1 MLFDVVIG
9 DTVEDIEYN
18 DTSDREPQQHQ
29 PTVGAQTSE
38 HEEVAEE
45 DRRDHDA
52 RRAEREHGAAQG
64 VEGDTQP
71 HDQHESDQRGGVDRH
86 CGQLGVREPE
96 RIAEQGGD
104 DDIQRDTDRGGSGAG
119 DDVVGEVAA
128 HDVFVRL

>member
-1 MLFDVVIG
+1 MLFDHLVREVVKQ
-9 DTVEDIEYN
+9 VEQDDDDDSRN
-18 DTSDREPQQHQ
+18 DLHDKRGLTESGEL
-29 PTVGAQTSE
+29 
-38 HEEVAEE
+38 EEVAEE
-45 DRRDHDA
+45 DRRDDDA

-96 RIAEQGGD
+96 RIAEQGCD

-119 DDVVGEVAA
+119 
-128 HDVFVRL
+128 